1 LYKALIGLK
10 SPIFLIVP
18 ILLAGCSGY
27 QYVASP
33 RFLPLNEKKGEL
45 TANVY
50 LSGVQVGYAFSNK
63 FSVFATGYQ
72 RFPRENVENIGA
84 ALGGPSDE
92 RVGQSSEINIGVSYF
107 GRKEN
112 LLYEV
117 LAGGGL
123 GEMSFATN
131 DSNNKS
137 QSYDYSFYMEANKWN
152 VFIQPNFSFKFNKT
166 KINDF
171 VSLGVFA
178 KFNLLQ
184 YYSIETE
191 LNKNQ
196 NYVGSVVDGIEYF
209 NGRTETYLFF
219 IEPGVFVKVG
229 RKNFKGTAQIAP
241 VLNLSGHAV
250 RENDISFNMGFIM
263 KLDLLKRRNK
273 E

>member
-1 LYKALIGLK
+1 MNVKALIDFK
-10 SPIFLIVP
+10 FPIFLIVP
-18 ILLAGCSGY
+18 ILLAGCTGY

-72 RFPRENVENIGA
+72 RFPRENVGDFS
-84 ALGGPSDE
+84 GGGWVSTDQLE
-92 RVGQSSEINIGVSYF
+92 AQSSEINIGVSYF

-123 GEMSFATN
+123 GEMNFAA
-131 DSNNKS
+131 DAES
-137 QSYDYSFYMEANKWN
+137 YSFYMEANKWN

-184 YYSIETE
+184 YYNIETE
-191 LNKNQ
+191 LIKNP

-209 NGRTETYLFF
+209 NGRTEAYLFF

-241 VLNLSGHAV
+241 VVNLSGHAV
-250 RENDISFNMGFIM
+250 RENDISFNMGFVM
-263 KLDLLKRRNK
+263 KLDLLKRKNK